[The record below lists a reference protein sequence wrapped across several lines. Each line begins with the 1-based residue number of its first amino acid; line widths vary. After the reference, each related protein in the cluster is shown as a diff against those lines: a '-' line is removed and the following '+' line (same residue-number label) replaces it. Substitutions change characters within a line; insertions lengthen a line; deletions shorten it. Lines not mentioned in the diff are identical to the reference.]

1 MLINDYAVCL
11 GVRSFKDNLKILD
24 VFTQENGKFS
34 VLLRI
39 NKKQPI
45 PVPLSIISIECVK
58 KETGIGTLQ
67 KIETIQSNSASTLSP
82 IAATTS
88 LFVCELIYKCV
99 PEYYINSNIYH
110 LLAQALFELGKNPN
124 NTLIALKSTLIL
136 LKELG
141 VLNKGEDL
149 HQYQKLTS
157 ELQTFISNT
166 LNNTEIIQK
175 LSGSEKKTIMECCLQ
190 HLRINFQTKLELNSL
205 EYFHIVFQ
213 V

>member
-24 VFTQENGKFS
+24 VFTKENGKFS

-67 KIETIQSNSASTLSP
+67 KIETIQSNSTSTLSP

-110 LLAQALFELGKNPN
+110 LLAQASFELGKNPN

-141 VLNKGEDL
+141 VLSKGGDL
-149 HQYQKLTS
+149 HQYQTLTS
-157 ELQTFISNT
+157 DLQTFISNT

>member
-141 VLNKGEDL
+141 VLSKGENL